1 MSTFVPLLCR
11 NTKRALATASY
22 QPIYS
27 NVQYTASKHAIL
39 GMMQA
44 LGPMCSARGMRCG
57 SVHPWFMGT
66 SPPPLPLPP
75 CSSRYFRP
83 PTDTHITAQKNIAT
97 FIAGWPRLP
106 ADRVAAA
113 QLCIATDPDPRTSG
127 LPWLMP
133 DAHEVYRLG
142 TTQISEGI
150 YRDLN
155 ARAGGVVKMKERA
168 WRMARM

>member
-1 MSTFVPLLCR
+1 MFRSR
-11 NTKRALATASY
+11 DALRVRT
-22 QPIYS
+22 
-27 NVQYTASKHAIL
+27 
-39 GMMQA
+39 
-44 LGPMCSARGMRCG
+44 
-57 SVHPWFMGT
+57 SVVHGYT
-66 SPPPLPLPP
+66 SPSSPPLP
-75 CSSRYFRP
+75 SSSPYSR
-83 PTDTHITAQKNIAT
+83 PTDTQITAQKNIAT

-106 ADRVAAA
+106 ANRVAAA

-155 ARAGGVVKMKERA
+155 ARAGGVVKMKEKA